1 MLHKITRKNILSII
15 TSLRCKM
22 QCSFHRAPVHR
33 RITLHV
39 TMYTYYYT
47 ILYMQC
53 IYIYDMVW
61 YATVCNGMYC
71 LYHYNNRFLFVHI
84 QSKWYHIHTIYIYIM
99 AT

>member
-53 IYIYDMVW
+53 IYIYMIWYGMQRYVMVCIA
-61 YATVCNGMYC
+61 YTIIIIGSFLYIYNLNGIIST
-71 LYHYNNRFLFVHI
+71 L
-84 QSKWYHIHTIYIYIM
+84 YIYI
-99 AT
+99 